1 MLLELAIRDLG
12 VIEHASLV
20 LGPGMTA
27 VTGETGAGKTMI
39 VGAIDLLVGGRSH
52 ADLVRPGATEAV
64 VEGRFLRGAEGE
76 DPTGG
81 EEVVVRRVVPRD
93 GRSRAYIDGR
103 LATAGELAELGA
115 ALVDLHGQHAHQS
128 LLRQGAQRDCLDR
141 FGRVDL
147 TGRRAAVDALR
158 SVEEALVGMGGDE
171 RSRAREIDLLRF
183 QVGELHDAG
192 LTTPDEDDALETE
205 EDVLSDAVAHQE
217 AAALALELL
226 GGDDAAADR
235 LGAAL
240 HALEGRAPFTAVAV
254 RLRSLADELG
264 DLVRDLRAAGEAVED
279 DPERLAEI
287 RGRRQLLRELRRKYG
302 DTLAEVIA
310 FRGEAEQRLA
320 ELEQHDAR
328 AAALDRRREEC
339 LGELAAAE
347 AEVLAAR
354 RAAAPAL
361 AAAIEAHLAELAMPK
376 ARFAVDVD
384 GPAGDDVVLRIA
396 PNPGGAPLPLART
409 ASGGELARTM
419 LAIRLVL
426 TESPPTLVFDEVD
439 AGIGGNAA
447 NTVGAALAQLGAD
460 HQVLVV
466 THLAQVAA
474 AADHHVVVTK
484 DDTGD
489 ATVTRV
495 SQLDAEGRVVELSR
509 MLSGSPDSAAARG
522 HAEELLAAA
531 GPGGRPRSGPGGPA
545 QSASGREAR
554 GASGRGARGAS
565 GTKARSTPSSAVR

>member
-1 MLLELAIRDLG
+1 VLLELAIRDLG

-64 VEGRFLRGAEGE
+64 VEGRFLRG
-76 DPTGG
+76 D
-81 EEVVVRRVVPRD
+81 EEVVVRRVVPRE

-103 LATAGELAELGA
+103 LAAVGELAELGA
-115 ALVDLHGQHAHQS
+115 VLVDLHGQHAHQS

-147 TGRRAAVDALR
+147 AGRRAAVDALR
-158 SVEEALVGMGGDE
+158 AVEASLAAMGGDE

-192 LTTPDEDDALETE
+192 LTSPDEDDALETE

-235 LGAAL
+235 LGAAVHTL
-240 HALEGRAPFTAVAV
+240 DGRAPFAAVAV
-254 RLRSLADELG
+254 RLRSLVDELT

-287 RGRRQLLRELRRKYG
+287 RARRQLLRELRRKYG
-302 DTLAEVIA
+302 DTLADVIA

-328 AAALDRRREEC
+328 AAALDRRRAEC
-339 LGELAAAE
+339 LAALAE
-347 AEVLAAR
+347 AEAAVRAAR

-361 AAAIEAHLAELAMPK
+361 ASAIEAHLADLAMPK

-384 GPAGDDVVLRIA
+384 GPAGDDVTMRIA
-396 PNPGGAPLPLART
+396 PNPGGPPLPLART

-439 AGIGGNAA
+439 AGIGGTAA
-447 NTVGAALAQLGAD
+447 NAVGAALAQLGAD

-474 AADHHVVVTK
+474 AADHHVVVAK
-484 DDTGD
+484 DDSGD

-495 SQLDAEGRVVELSR
+495 AQLDEEGRVVELSR
-509 MLSGSPDSAAARG
+509 MLSGTPDSAAARG
-522 HAEELLAAA
+522 HAEELLAAS
-531 GPGGRPRSGPGGPA
+531 GRSGRRGRASGKA
-545 QSASGREAR
+545 ARSATGENARSASGKNAR
-554 GASGRGARGAS
+554 SASG
-565 GTKARSTPSSAVR
+565 KNARSTPSSAVR

>member
-1 MLLELAIRDLG
+1 VLLELAIHDLG

-52 ADLVRPGATEAV
+52 ADLVRPGAAEAV
-64 VEGRFLRGAEGE
+64 VEGRFLRGDDLG
-76 DPTGG
+76 GG

-103 LATAGELAELGA
+103 LATVGELAELGA
-115 ALVDLHGQHAHQS
+115 GLVDLHGQHAHQS

-147 TGRRAAVDALR
+147 AGRRAAIDALR
-158 SVEEALVGMGGDE
+158 AVEEALATMGGDE

-192 LTTPDEDDALETE
+192 LTTPDEDDLLETE

-226 GGDDAAADR
+226 SGDDAAADR

-240 HALEGRAPFTAVAV
+240 SAVDGRTPFAAVAV
-254 RLRSLADELG
+254 RLRSLLDELG

-287 RGRRQLLRELRRKYG
+287 RSRRQLLRELRRKYG

-328 AAALDRRREEC
+328 AASLDRRRGEC
-339 LGELAAAE
+339 LEELAAAE
-347 AEVLAAR
+347 AAVQAAR

-361 AAAIEAHLAELAMPK
+361 AAAIEAHLTELAMPK
-376 ARFAVDVD
+376 ARFAIDVE
-384 GPAGDDVVLRIA
+384 GPAGDDVTMRIA
-396 PNPGGAPLPLART
+396 PNPGGSPLPLART

-439 AGIGGNAA
+439 AGIGGSAA
-447 NTVGAALAQLGAD
+447 NAVGAALAQLGAD

-474 AADHHVVVTK
+474 AADHHVIVSK

-495 SQLDAEGRVVELSR
+495 AQLDADGRVVELSR

-531 GPGGRPRSGPGGPA
+531 GR
-545 QSASGREAR
+545 SASPGKPAR
-554 GASGRGARGAS
+554 GDSGRAARSDS
-565 GTKARSTPSSAVR
+565 GRKARSTPSSAVR

>member
-1 MLLELAIRDLG
+1 MLLELAIHDLG

-52 ADLVRPGATEAV
+52 ADLVRPGAAEAV
-64 VEGRFLRGAEGE
+64 VEGRFLRGDDLG
-76 DPTGG
+76 GG

-103 LATAGELAELGA
+103 LATVGELAELGA
-115 ALVDLHGQHAHQS
+115 GLVDLHGQHAHQS

-147 TGRRAAVDALR
+147 AGRRAAIDALR
-158 SVEEALVGMGGDE
+158 AVEEALATMGGDE

-192 LTTPDEDDALETE
+192 LTTPDEDDLLETE

-226 GGDDAAADR
+226 SGDDAAADR

-240 HALEGRAPFTAVAV
+240 SAVDGRTPFAAVAV
-254 RLRSLADELG
+254 RLRSLLDELG

-287 RGRRQLLRELRRKYG
+287 RSRRQLLRELRRKYG

-328 AAALDRRREEC
+328 AASLDRRRGEC
-339 LGELAAAE
+339 LEELAAAE
-347 AEVLAAR
+347 AAVQAAR

-361 AAAIEAHLAELAMPK
+361 AAAIEAHLTELAMPK
-376 ARFAVDVD
+376 ARFAIDVE
-384 GPAGDDVVLRIA
+384 GPAGDDVTMRIA
-396 PNPGGAPLPLART
+396 PNPGGSPLPLART

-439 AGIGGNAA
+439 AGIGGSAA
-447 NTVGAALAQLGAD
+447 NAVGAALAQLGAD

-474 AADHHVVVTK
+474 AADHHVIVSK

-495 SQLDAEGRVVELSR
+495 AQLDADGRVVELSR

-531 GPGGRPRSGPGGPA
+531 GR
-545 QSASGREAR
+545 SASPGKPAR
-554 GASGRGARGAS
+554 GDSGRAARSDS
-565 GTKARSTPSSAVR
+565 GRKARSTPSSAVR